1 MIWNHPLYALYILIL
16 PESKSNSR
24 IDKEM
29 VRKRNTQETTGRI
42 CKLHLTKALSFTA
55 AVVSQQIFLK
65 EEV

>member
-1 MIWNHPLYALYILIL
+1 MIWNHPLYTLYILIL
-16 PESKSNSR
+16 SESESNSR

-55 AVVSQQIFLK
+55 ALISQKIFFK